1 MGRKKR
7 RKVQTRPKPTLPTIF
22 ECPECSE
29 VAVRIEIAYH
39 TVDGGNKEIGTAT
52 VTCGNCRLSREIYN
66 VKKIEEAVDVYGNF
80 LDQFYEEDE
89 EAEAE

>member
-7 RKVQTRPKPTLPTIF
+7 RKVRTRPKPTLPTIF

-29 VAVRIEIAYH
+29 VAVRIEI
-39 TVDGGNKEIGTAT
+39 KELGSMRMAE
-52 VTCGNCRLSREIYN
+52 VSCGNCRLSRELHH

-80 LDQFYEEDE
+80 LDMFYSEESE
-89 EAEAE
+89 